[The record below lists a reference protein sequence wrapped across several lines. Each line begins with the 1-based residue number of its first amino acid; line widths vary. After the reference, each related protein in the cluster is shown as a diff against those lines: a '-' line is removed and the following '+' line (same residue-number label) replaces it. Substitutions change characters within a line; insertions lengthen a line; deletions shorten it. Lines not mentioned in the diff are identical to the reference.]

1 MLLQPIDMYR
11 HEATNGNQDPNN
23 SCCPLQCRSN
33 EYRAC
38 MQLLRRL
45 GLVEARQLLLELRE
59 EVLSG
64 RHEVRQGACAC

>member
-1 MLLQPIDMYR
+1 METKTLTTPVARAMPLKRISRMY
-11 HEATNGNQDPNN
+11 AT
-23 SCCPLQCRSN
+23 
-33 EYRAC
+33 
-38 MQLLRRL
+38 QLLRRL